1 MEIQQESRWEEKSQ
15 PPSQGHWP
23 KTIPP
28 MVYRWMAARGLQD
41 YEAFQKFSDYS
52 LKDLKDPLTLLGL
65 DQALERLIKAYER
78 KEKICLYAD
87 FDMDGTPGLALLI
100 RGLQACGFENM
111 VSFQPNR
118 FEDGYGVHPNLVEN
132 FIDQH
137 GVQLFITV
145 DVGITDGAAVS
156 LAQKK
161 GVDFIITD
169 HHQVKKER
177 PEALAI
183 VNPNLPEDSS
193 GLGHLCG
200 TGVAFYLILG
210 LRREMKNRGLL
221 KHPFDPKSLL
231 DCFAIGT
238 LTDMVPLVEDNR
250 PLVRHGLLQLART
263 DRVGLRLL
271 MERLNL
277 AGKALGSSDVAISL
291 SPKLNALG
299 RMNSPVQALDLFLV
313 EDKAQAM
320 ELVDQTMEAQE
331 QRTTIQAR
339 GKEELDGKIAL
350 KGPQPMIFEYSKNF
364 YKGVVGLLAGGA
376 VQDHQVCGFV
386 GALEGDKI
394 VGSARA
400 PQGEDLLSALEFC
413 GDCLKKFGGH
423 RQAAGF
429 ELERKQAQAFESKLL
444 EYFQARPLPSK
455 SLSYD
460 FQGDLE
466 EFDDTF
472 KFWLKKM
479 EPYGVGFPLPRIRV
493 NHLFVESVRV
503 LKRKHLK
510 FELKDMKGHQLE
522 ALWFFVQNSDE
533 KKRELSSKRVGVI
546 LEPSIN
552 YYKGRERL
560 QGIVRDLKVEY

>member
-1 MEIQQESRWEEKSQ
+1 
-15 PPSQGHWP
+15 
-23 KTIPP
+23 
-28 MVYRWMAARGLQD
+28 MVCRWMAARGLQNYQD
-41 YEAFQKFSDYS
+41 FQKFSEYS

-65 DQALERLIKAYER
+65 DQALERLIQAYER

-118 FEDGYGVHPNLVEN
+118 FEDGYGVHPDLVEN

-137 GVQLFITV
+137 GVQLFVTV
-145 DVGITDGAAVS
+145 DVGITDRAAVS

-221 KHPFDPKSLL
+221 NQPFDPKSLL

-299 RMNSPVQALDLFLV
+299 RMNSPVQALDLFLA
-313 EDKAQAM
+313 EDRAQAM

-350 KGPQPMIFEYSKNF
+350 KGPQPMIFEYSENF
-364 YKGVVGLLAGGA
+364 YKGVVGLLAGG
-376 VQDHQVCGFV
+376 VVEDHQVCGFV

-413 GDCLKKFGGH
+413 GDYLKKFGGH

-429 ELERKQAQAFESKLL
+429 ELEHKQAQAFESKLL

-493 NHLFVESVRV
+493 NHLFVSSVRV
-503 LKRKHLK
+503 LKGKHLK
-510 FELKDMKGHQLE
+510 LELKDMKGHQLE
-522 ALWFFVQNSDE
+522 ALWFFVQKSDE

-552 YYKGRERL
+552 QYKGRESL